1 LPGFIQ
7 TGHASPTIQ
16 ALILGGVHIAVSIV
30 VHGAI
35 VLSSDGLARRIISTG
50 ASPVTRRLFA
60 LALAGTAIWIGIET
74 GR

>member
-1 LPGFIQ
+1 R
-7 TGHASPTIQ
+7 
-16 ALILGGVHIAVSIV
+16 VHIAVSIV